1 MAKELPYLP
10 TYKNVGALF
19 EKIEKAKV
27 PDAFTVRYLADTIG
41 LKGTGDRQ
49 LIGLLKKLGFLDN
62 AGKPTPE
69 YNQLKNQALA
79 KLAIAEGIRK
89 AYAALYAANES
100 AHELPNDQLKALIA
114 QVSGAEEV
122 MTKLI
127 SGTFNALVKNA
138 DFSKKQEEQKPAD
151 ESEAQSDEAAPQES
165 NSTKNNRVI
174 PRPPPPAAHQHFTPE
189 FRFNIEVHLPSNGTE
204 DTYLAIFNALRK
216 ALG

>member
-19 EKIEKAKV
+19 ERIEKAKV
-27 PDAFTVRYLADTIG
+27 PDAFTVKYLVDTIG

-49 LIGLLKKLGFLDN
+49 LISLLKKLGFLDN
-62 AGKPTPE
+62 SGKPTPE
-69 YNQLKNQALA
+69 YSQLKNKGTA
-79 KLAIAEGIRK
+79 KSAIAAGIRK
-89 AYAALYAANES
+89 AYAPLYAANEDVHS
-100 AHELPNDQLKALIA
+100 LANEQLKGLVA
-114 QVSGAEEV
+114 QVSGAEEQ

-127 SGTFNALVKNA
+127 SGTFNALVRNA
-138 DFSKKQEEQKPAD
+138 DFTKPPVNQADDDSAD
-151 ESEAQSDEAAPQES
+151 ETEVEQTTTVSDAKPNGSSARAVSQMTSHYNPD
-165 NSTKNNRVI
+165 
-174 PRPPPPAAHQHFTPE
+174 